1 MLDSIQNY
9 VCNSILQGLP
19 ITAVPDMPPLTAWI
33 TPPALEQADGPRAH
47 VWGGSVDI
55 SRQTAPRGPGMKK
68 FPWTV
73 DVYLV
78 YLTTPDD
85 GLDCE
90 PMPKIIDA
98 VLWAF
103 ATTTMPL
110 FISAAGVPMGPNA
123 VNETDTQIQSIGET
137 MRLQYPPEKMVGP
150 MQMLWY
156 TSALQLSVLEVVQA

>member
-1 MLDSIQNY
+1 MLDSVQRY
-9 VCNSILQGLP
+9 VCSILNGLP
-19 ITAVPDMPPLTAWI
+19 IPVQGIPPLTAWI

-47 VWGGSVDI
+47 VWGGSVAI
-55 SRQTAPRGPGMKK
+55 GRQTAPRGPGMKK

-90 PMPKIIDA
+90 PMPKIIDT
-98 VLWAF
+98 VIWAL
-103 ATTTMPL
+103 ATTVMPL
-110 FISAAGVPMGPNA
+110 YIDVNGNPMGPNQA
-123 VNETDTQIQSIGET
+123 NETDTQIQSVGET

-156 TSALQLSVLEVVQA
+156 TAQLQVDVLEVVQS